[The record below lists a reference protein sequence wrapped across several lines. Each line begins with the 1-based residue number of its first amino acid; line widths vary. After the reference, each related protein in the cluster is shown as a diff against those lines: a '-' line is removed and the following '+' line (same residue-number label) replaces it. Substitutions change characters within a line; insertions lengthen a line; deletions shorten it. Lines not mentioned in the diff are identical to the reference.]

1 MGLHWRFAALSD
13 PGTLREINEDS
24 GYASPQ
30 MIAVADG
37 MGGAAA
43 GEIASQT
50 AIEALVATVTTDP
63 ENPGLDV
70 LDASISNGNARIRE
84 LVADDPTRSGMG
96 TTLTALLWTSER
108 SLAMAHIGDSRAYRL
123 RGGELSQ
130 LTHDHTFVQS
140 LIDEGRITAEQA
152 KSHPARALI
161 LKALQGEDTLRPD
174 LEILEAEP
182 GDILLLCSDGLD
194 NADVSD
200 EVIAETL
207 RHSQDLG
214 HTAERLVNTGLQNGA
229 PDNVTVVLAEIL
241 DDDNPNEQAAAVR
254 IGAADDRRHTPE
266 RASDG
271 AETTESV
278 VSRLGGFFGA
288 GRAAKH
294 DDEDDAD
301 PEELRYAPRP
311 RPRWLWV
318 RRLAVLVIVGAI
330 AWLGFTTARAWMSD
344 QYFVADSGGEVAIYR
359 GLNQQLGP
367 VDPSE
372 LYAIADGLPVEAL
385 PPILQNQLS
394 DSIAAEDVEDAQ
406 AIVQSL
412 REEACALH
420 PNRPGPTP
428 SPTPGEGA
436 TDGNTQTGNTQTG
449 NTQTGNTEP
458 GYPGLVCPQGGS

>member
-50 AIEALVATVTTDP
+50 AIEALVATVTADP
-63 ENPGLDV
+63 DNPGLDV
-70 LDASISNGNARIRE
+70 LDTSISNGNARIRE

-108 SLAMAHIGDSRAYRL
+108 SLALAHIGDSRAYRL

-174 LEILEAEP
+174 LETLDAEP

-207 RHSQDLG
+207 RHSQDLE
-214 HTAERLVNTGLQNGA
+214 HTAERLINTGLQNGA
-229 PDNVTVVLAEIL
+229 PDNVTVVLAEII
-241 DDDNPNEQAAAVR
+241 DDHNPKEQAAAVR
-254 IGAADDRRHTPE
+254 IGAADDRAHTPE

-278 VSRLGGFFGA
+278 VSRLGGWFGA
-288 GRAAKH
+288 GRATKQ
-294 DDEDDAD
+294 DEEDAD

-330 AWLGFTTARAWMSD
+330 AWLGFSSARAWMSD

-359 GLNQQLGP
+359 GLSQQLGP

-372 LYAIADGLPVEAL
+372 LYATADGLPVEAL

-412 REEACALH
+412 REEACELH

-428 SPTPGEGA
+428 SPTPGQGAA
-436 TDGNTQTGNTQTG
+436 TDNPAGDAQA
-449 NTQTGNTEP
+449 GNTEP
-458 GYPGLVCPQGGS
+458 GYPGLVCPQGDS